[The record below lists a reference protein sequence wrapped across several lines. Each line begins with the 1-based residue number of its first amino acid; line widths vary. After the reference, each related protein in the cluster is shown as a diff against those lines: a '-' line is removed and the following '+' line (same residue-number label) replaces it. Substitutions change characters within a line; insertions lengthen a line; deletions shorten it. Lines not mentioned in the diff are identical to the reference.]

1 MKGGRES
8 KKEGFSINE
17 HVETQFA
24 ALLSSLNLAFS
35 SPPYTVSSR
44 SQMNFDI
51 PEEISWWGQLN
62 TIVHDSVA
70 WLLFKH
76 LSIQAFPVFLLPAKH
91 KASTLQATV
100 LLARIPDFPAY
111 GKGWGHSSSPSME
124 KVSVPPW
131 PRSPCWNWNK
141 PSPHHLHARSPFLII
156 SVLLLSRLPL
166 PRVHPISL
174 HCQKTHS
181 ELGRHS
187 FFLRLFPL
195 QIGFFLALPWAS
207 LSIVGPV
214 WDSSA
219 PKLSRS
225 PILR

>member
-35 SPPYTVSSR
+35 SPPCTVRSR

-51 PEEISWWGQLN
+51 PEEISRWGQLN
-62 TIVHDSVA
+62 TMVHYSVA

-76 LSIQAFPVFLLPAKH
+76 LSKSIQAFPVFLLPARH

-111 GKGWGHSSSPSME
+111 SKGWGHSSSPSMVLKKSLSHPGPGLPAE
-124 KVSVPPW
+124 IEGSHVRVLTTYMLKAHFSSFLFCSYQG
-131 PRSPCWNWNK
+131 SPCLGSIQYLYIVRK
-141 PSPHHLHARSPFLII
+141 LI
-156 SVLLLSRLPL
+156 LN
-166 PRVHPISL
+166 
-174 HCQKTHS
+174 
-181 ELGRHS
+181 
-187 FFLRLFPL
+187 
-195 QIGFFLALPWAS
+195 
-207 LSIVGPV
+207 
-214 WDSSA
+214 
-219 PKLSRS
+219 
-225 PILR
+225 